1 MKNFKQFVTEAVETS
16 ASAQAKKMG
25 LSGDGHG
32 DWYDKQGKLIAKTVD
47 GKLKI
52 FGGGG
57 AAKKEE
63 PSAKKP
69 AAQQPAKRTAPA
81 QAQPEQE
88 AATGVVVVFGR
99 FNPPTVGHEKL
110 LNAASNESKRSN
122 FDLVIYPSRTQDA
135 KKNPLEPSAK
145 IAYMKKMF
153 PDFEEQIMDDEGSKT
168 IFDVLSTVYNAGYK
182 NATIMVGQDRLAEFQ
197 GLAQKYNG
205 SEMYEFENIMVL
217 SGGTRDPDADDVSGM
232 SASKLRSHAA
242 SGDFNAFARGVPNR
256 MNAIQKKEMYNAVRK
271 AMKIKEDLELWEIAP
286 KFDQE
291 SLRESYRK
299 GEIFNIGDTV
309 ENLNTGVVGKI
320 SRRGTNHIIC
330 VTENGLMFKSWLRDI
345 KEYTEVKMDKMMRD
359 KKHPNTLVGT
369 KGHFKYV
376 AMMTPGA
383 LGLNKRYIVKGGKAY
398 K

>member
-25 LSGDGHG
+25 LRGDGHG
-32 DWYDKQGKLIAKTVD
+32 DWYDNQGNLKAKTVG

-52 FGGGG
+52 FTGREP
-57 AAKKEE
+57 KKEE
-63 PSAKKP
+63 PKEPKN
-69 AAQQPAKRTAPA
+69 PA
-81 QAQPEQE
+81 QVKANRPKVKAKEQPKQE
-88 AATGVVVVFGR
+88 AASGVVVVFGR
-99 FNPPTVGHEKL
+99 FNPPTIGHEKL
-110 LNAASNESKRSN
+110 LNAASSESKRTN
-122 FDLVIYPSRTQDA
+122 FDLAIYPSRTQDA

-145 IAYMKKMF
+145 IGYMKKMF
-153 PDFEEQIMDDEGSKT
+153 PDFEEQIVDDEGSKT

-205 SEMYEFENIMVL
+205 SEMYEFENIIVL

-242 SGDFNAFARGVPNR
+242 SGDFNAFARGVPNK

-271 AMKIKEDLELWEIAP
+271 AMKIKEDVELWEIAP
-286 KFDQE
+286 KFDPE
-291 SLRESYRK
+291 SLRESYRN
-299 GEIFNIGDTV
+299 GEIFNIGDIV
-309 ENLNTGVVGKI
+309 ENLNTGLVGKI
-320 SRRGTNHIIC
+320 TRRGTNHIIC

-345 KEYTEVKMDKMMRD
+345 KEYTEVKMDSPMRD
-359 KKHPNTLVGT
+359 EKHSNTLVGT
-369 KGHFKYV
+369 KGFFKYV
-376 AMMTPGA
+376 ASMTPGA
-383 LGLNKRYIVKGGKAY
+383 LGINKRYIVKGGKAY